1 VSDPNSHSNPDK
13 ALWDAETIAVRG
25 NRRHD
30 SQALATLFPLYQSAT
45 FLHETVG
52 ATQDHSYSRVS
63 NPTVETLELALAA
76 LERAKGAVC
85 FRTGMAAIT
94 TMMFSLVKS
103 GDHVIVSEIVY
114 GGTTRLFDEVLHGLG
129 IESSFVDTGN
139 LEAITAAIRP
149 NTKLIL
155 IETPGNPTLRLTD
168 IAATAEIARRCRAL
182 LAVDNTFLT
191 SLAQDVFAL
200 GADISVLST
209 TKYIDGHN
217 ATVGGSLATNDE
229 KLLER
234 FRLIRKTLGTIQ
246 APFDAWLTL
255 QGLRTLPARLKI
267 QFENALTIARW
278 LEAHPL
284 VDRVYFPGL
293 VNFSQK
299 ALAEKQQRGYGAM
312 ISFELKASVEESL
325 AFMNALRLCS
335 RAESLGSVETLMTH
349 PASATH
355 ADVPVE
361 TRQRLGVTDRLIRI
375 SVGIESVR
383 DILADIE
390 QALCSITSSQAVAGG
405 IR

>member
-1 VSDPNSHSNPDK
+1 MSNTDR
-13 ALWDAETIAVRG
+13 WDAETVAVRG
-25 NRRHD
+25 NRKHD
-30 SQALATLFPLYQSAT
+30 GHANSMLFPLYQSAT

-52 ATQDHSYSRVS
+52 AAQDHSYSRVS
-63 NPTVETLELALAA
+63 NPTVEALELAIAA
-76 LERAKGAVC
+76 LERTKGAVC

-94 TMMFSLVKS
+94 TMMFSLVKT

-114 GGTTRLFDEVLHGLG
+114 GGTVRLFDEVLHGLG
-129 IESSFVDTGN
+129 IESSFIDTGN
-139 LEAITAAIRP
+139 LDAIRAAVRP

-168 IAATAEIARRCRAL
+168 IAATAEIARKCGAL

-191 SLAQDVFAL
+191 SLTQDVFEL

-255 QGLRTLPARLKI
+255 QGLRTLPARIKI
-267 QFENALTIARW
+267 QFENALEIARW
-278 LEAHPL
+278 LQKHPL
-284 VDRVYFPGL
+284 VEHVYYPGL
-293 VNFSQK
+293 DNFPQK
-299 ALAEKQQRGYGAM
+299 GLAEKQQKGYGAM
-312 ISFELKASVEESL
+312 ISFELKATTEESL
-325 AFMNALRLCS
+325 AFMNALKLCS

-361 TRQRLGVTDRLIRI
+361 VRQRLGVTDRLIRM

-383 DILADIE
+383 DILADID
-390 QALCSITSSQAVAGG
+390 QALSTIRSSQALRGG
-405 IR
+405 TR

>member
-1 VSDPNSHSNPDK
+1 MSNK
-13 ALWDAETIAVRG
+13 SNWDAETIAVRG

-30 SQALATLFPLYQSAT
+30 GHANSMLFPLFQSAT

-52 ATQDHSYSRVS
+52 AEQDHSYSRVS
-63 NPTVETLELALAA
+63 NPTVEALELALAA
-76 LERAKGAVC
+76 VEGAKSAVC

-94 TMMFSLVKS
+94 TMIFALVKT

-129 IESSFVDTGN
+129 IESSFIDTGD
-139 LEAITAAIRP
+139 LQAIKAAVRP

-168 IAATAEIARRCRAL
+168 IAATAEIARSCGAL

-191 SLAQDVFAL
+191 SLSQDVFAL

-217 ATVGGSLATNDE
+217 ATVGGSLAVNDD

-255 QGLRTLPARLKI
+255 QGLRTLPARIKL
-267 QFENALTIARW
+267 QFENALEIARW
-278 LEAHPL
+278 LQKHPM
-284 VDRVYFPGL
+284 VEHVYYPGL
-293 VNFSQK
+293 DNFPQK
-299 ALAEKQQRGYGAM
+299 ALAEKQQKGYGAI
-312 ISFELKASVEESL
+312 ISFELKAGVEESL
-325 AFMNALRLCS
+325 GFMNALQLCS

-355 ADVPVE
+355 ADVPLE
-361 TRQRLGVTDRLIRI
+361 TRQRLGVTDRLIRM

-383 DILADIE
+383 DIVTDID
-390 QALCSITSSQAVAGG
+390 QALASIKSSQAVAGG

>member
-1 VSDPNSHSNPDK
+1 VSNLDK
-13 ALWDAETIAVRG
+13 ERWDAATIAIRG
-25 NRRHD
+25 NRKHD
-30 SQALATLFPLYQSAT
+30 GHADAMLFPLYQSAT
-45 FLHETVG
+45 FRHETVG

-63 NPTVETLELALAA
+63 NPTVEALELALAS

-129 IESSFVDTGN
+129 IQSSFIDTGD
-139 LEAITAAIRP
+139 LDAVAAAVRP

-155 IETPGNPTLRLTD
+155 IETPGNPTLRLAD
-168 IAATAEIARRCRAL
+168 IAATAEIARRCGAL

-255 QGLRTLPARLKI
+255 QGLRTLPARMKI
-267 QFENALTIARW
+267 QFENAVEIARW

-284 VDRVYFPGL
+284 VERVYFPGL
-293 VNFSQK
+293 NNFPQK
-299 ALAEKQQRGYGAM
+299 ALAEKQQKGYGAM

-325 AFMNALRLCS
+325 AFMNALQLCS
-335 RAESLGSVETLMTH
+335 RAESLGSVESLMTH

-361 TRQRLGVTDRLIRI
+361 VRQRLGVTDRLIRM

-390 QALCSITSSQAVAGG
+390 QALSSIKSSQAVAGG

>member
-1 VSDPNSHSNPDK
+1 VSNLDK
-13 ALWDAETIAVRG
+13 ERWDAATIAVRG
-25 NRRHD
+25 NRKHD
-30 SQALATLFPLYQSAT
+30 GHADAMLFPLYQSAT
-45 FLHETVG
+45 FRHETVG
-52 ATQDHSYSRVS
+52 AAQDHSYSRVS
-63 NPTVETLELALAA
+63 NPTVEALELALAS

-94 TMMFSLVKS
+94 TMIFSLVKT

-129 IESSFVDTGN
+129 IESSFIDTGD
-139 LEAITAAIRP
+139 LEAVAAAVRP

-168 IAATAEIARRCRAL
+168 IAATAEIARRCGAL
-182 LAVDNTFLT
+182 LALDNTFLT
-191 SLAQDVFAL
+191 SLAQDVFEL

-229 KLLER
+229 KLVER
-234 FRLIRKTLGTIQ
+234 FRLIRKTFGTIQ

-267 QFENALTIARW
+267 QFENAVEIARW
-278 LEAHPL
+278 LEGHPL
-284 VDRVYFPGL
+284 VERVYFPGL
-293 VNFSQK
+293 NNFPQK
-299 ALAEKQQRGYGAM
+299 ALAEKQQKGYGAM

-325 AFMNALRLCS
+325 AFMNSLQLIS
-335 RAESLGSVETLMTH
+335 RAESLGSVESLMTH

-361 TRQRLGVTDRLIRI
+361 IRQRLGVTDRLIRM
-375 SVGIESVR
+375 SVGIESVH

-390 QALCSITSSQAVAGG
+390 QALSSIKSSQTVAGG

>member
-1 VSDPNSHSNPDK
+1 MSDK
-13 ALWDAETIAVRG
+13 AHWDAETLAVRG

-30 SQALATLFPLYQSAT
+30 NHANSMLFPLFQSAT

-52 ATQDHSYSRVS
+52 AEQDHSYSRVS
-63 NPTVETLELALAA
+63 NPTVEALELALAA

-94 TMMFSLVKS
+94 TMMFALVKT

-129 IESSFVDTGN
+129 IESSFIDTGD
-139 LEAITAAIRP
+139 LEAVKAAVRP
-149 NTKLIL
+149 NTKLFL
-155 IETPGNPTLRLTD
+155 IETPGNPTLRLAD
-168 IAATAEIARRCRAL
+168 IAAIAEIARNCGAL

-191 SLAQDVFAL
+191 SLSQDVFAL

-217 ATVGGSLATNDE
+217 ATIGGSLAANDD
-229 KLLER
+229 KLLDR

-255 QGLRTLPARLKI
+255 QGLRTLPARIKI
-267 QFENALTIARW
+267 QFENALEIARW
-278 LEAHPL
+278 LQAHPL
-284 VDRVYFPGL
+284 VEHVYYPGL
-293 VNFSQK
+293 DNFPQK
-299 ALAEKQQRGYGAM
+299 ALAEKQQKGYGAI

-325 AFMNALRLCS
+325 AFMNALQLCS

-355 ADVPVE
+355 ADVPLE
-361 TRQRLGVTDRLIRI
+361 TRQRLGVTDRLIRM

-383 DILADIE
+383 DIVADID
-390 QALCSITSSQAVAGG
+390 QALASIKSSQAVAGG

>member
-1 VSDPNSHSNPDK
+1 MSSNISSNDPWSV
-13 ALWDAETIAVRG
+13 ETTAIRG
-25 NRRHD
+25 NRTHDRH
-30 SQALATLFPLYQSAT
+30 SNSMLFPLFQSAT

-52 ATQDHSYSRVS
+52 AEQDHSYSRVS
-63 NPTVETLELALAA
+63 NPTVEALEKTLAA
-76 LERAKGAVC
+76 VERAKGAVC

-94 TMMFSLVKS
+94 TMLFALVRT
-103 GDHVIVSEIVY
+103 GDHVLLSEVVY
-114 GGTTRLFDEVLHGLG
+114 GGTTRLFHEVLHGLG
-129 IESSFVDTGN
+129 IESSFVDTGD
-139 LEAITAAIRP
+139 LEAVAAAVRP
-149 NTKLIL
+149 NTRVIL

-168 IAATAEIARRCRAL
+168 ISGVAKIARNCGAL

-200 GADISVLST
+200 GADISILST

-246 APFDAWLTL
+246 APFEAWLTL
-255 QGLRTLPARLKI
+255 QGLKTLPARLKI
-267 QFENALTIARW
+267 QFENAVHIAKW

-284 VDRVYFPGL
+284 VERVYYPGL
-293 VNFSQK
+293 DGFPQK
-299 ALAEKQQRGYGAM
+299 ELAERQQKGYGAM
-312 ISFELKASVEESL
+312 ISFELKASPEESL
-325 AFMNALRLCS
+325 AFMNALELCS

-355 ADVPVE
+355 ADVPEE
-361 TRQRLGVTDRLIRI
+361 TRKRLGVTDKLIRM
-375 SVGIESVR
+375 SVGLESVT

-390 QALCSITSSQAVAGG
+390 QALATIQKKQTANK
-405 IR
+405 